1 VVTSQWNLLGFQGAL
16 LMSVWD
22 TPLTLKQREK
32 MVTEQLIARGIRDKR
47 VLEAFR
53 KLPRHLFVPK
63 EYLSVAYQ
71 DSPLS
76 IGEGQT
82 ISQPYIVA
90 LMVELLE
97 VSPSDKILEIG
108 TGSGYQTAI
117 LAELASMVVSVERIS
132 VLAQR
137 ALQVLRRLGYNNVH
151 FVIGDGSK
159 GVPELAPYDK
169 IIVSACSDKIYPAW
183 VEELR
188 EGGYIVLPLGESYT
202 SQELVRASKK
212 KDGTLQLEYFGGCVF
227 VPLIEDKDTSQ
238 S

>member
-1 VVTSQWNLLGFQGAL
+1 MNA
-16 LMSVWD
+16 WD
-22 TPLTLKQREK
+22 TPLTLEQRER
-32 MVTEQLIARGIRDKR
+32 MVIEQLVARGIKNER

-53 KLPRHLFVPK
+53 KVPRHLFVPE
-63 EYLSVAYQ
+63 EYISVAYQ
-71 DSPLS
+71 DSPLP

-97 VSPSDKILEIG
+97 ISPSDKVLEIG

-117 LAELASMVVSVERIS
+117 LAELAALVVSVERIPA
-132 VLAQR
+132 LTQR
-137 ALQVLRRLGYNNVH
+137 ALQVLRRLGYKNVH

-169 IIVSACSDKIYPAW
+169 IIVSACSDRIYPAW

-188 EGGYIVLPLGESYT
+188 EGGYIVLPLGKSYA
-202 SQELVRASKK
+202 SQELVRASKGE
-212 KDGTLQLEYFGGCVF
+212 DGTLRLEYFGGCVF
-227 VPLIEDKDTSQ
+227 VPLIEDKNAPHT
-238 S
+238 